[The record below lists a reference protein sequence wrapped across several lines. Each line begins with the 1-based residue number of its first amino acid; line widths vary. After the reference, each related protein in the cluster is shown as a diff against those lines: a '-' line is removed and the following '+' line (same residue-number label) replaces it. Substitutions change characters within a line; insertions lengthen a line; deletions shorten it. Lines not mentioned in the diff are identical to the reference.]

1 MFWNSARL
9 RSWTSLR
16 VVYES
21 KREPPHKPKRDPPHW
36 RHDGREMSDRIAAE
50 LREAYSAMTRFV
62 HLMHRVCST
71 APPKLQ
77 FSHAQT
83 IYASNFMTIPSTK
96 DKKAE
101 KCERRVITRPNT
113 HLFGKGIEYII
124 EPKTK
129 FDVKYFCFF
138 GAQKHKV
145 PYYLPISAFLKATGQ
160 N

>member
-1 MFWNSARL
+1 
-9 RSWTSLR
+9 
-16 VVYES
+16 
-21 KREPPHKPKRDPPHW
+21 
-36 RHDGREMSDRIAAE
+36 MSDRIAAE

-101 KCERRVITRPNT
+101 KCETRVITWPNT
-113 HLFGKGIEYII
+113 HLFGTGIEYII

-129 FDVKYFCFF
+129 FDVKYFRFF

-160 N
+160 NWLRKGGYSYNNRTFPSSGVQVKFGFVCSDQFCSLSP